1 MSAVNSA
8 GGAAREAAAAAPV
21 ISVRMQGIVKRY
33 PGVVAVD
40 GVDFECRRGEIHA
53 LAGENGAGK
62 STLMKVLYG
71 LTRPDA
77 GAMELDGIPFAPTGP
92 REALARG
99 VGMVHQ
105 HFMLIPTFTALE
117 NAMLGEEPLRAH
129 LALDRDRCRRRLE
142 ETAERYGL
150 DVAPA
155 AKVEEL
161 SVGEKQRLEILK
173 VLLRGARI
181 LVLDE
186 PTAVLV
192 PTEVRALFRTLR
204 KLAAEGASIIF
215 ITHKLE
221 EVVRGADRVTVMR
234 RGRFVGTRP
243 AAETDKTTL
252 VRMMVGRD
260 PAPRDPNP
268 RGAPGEVLLRLR
280 GVSEVPR
287 REGAARLRSVDL
299 DVRAGEIV
307 GIAGVEGN
315 GQRELVEIVAGL
327 RPHRGTAEFRG
338 RDLAGL
344 DASALRRLGLAHVP
358 EDRLLAGLIPSM
370 TVAENL
376 VLGKQRQRRFRS
388 GLGFAPRAI
397 QDYARERIAAFDVR
411 PPSPALLGEALSGG
425 NQQKLVIAREAEGDP
440 AFLLAAHPTRGVDV
454 GAQEAIHAKLLEL
467 RERGTAVLL
476 VSADL
481 SEILHLSDRILVL
494 YAGGIA
500 GEFACG
506 EADEERLGTL
516 MIGGAEPLREAS

>member
-1 MSAVNSA
+1 MSAGNSA
-8 GGAAREAAAAAPV
+8 AAPREAAVATPA

-77 GAMELDGIPFAPTGP
+77 GTMALDGVLFAPAGP

-150 DVAPA
+150 DVAPD

-204 KLAAEGASIIF
+204 KLAAEGASIVF

-234 RGRFVGTRP
+234 RGRVVGTRP

-260 PAPRDPNP
+260 PAPRDPTP
-268 RGAPGEVLLRLR
+268 RRAPGEVSLRLR
-280 GVSEVPR
+280 GVGEVPR
-287 REGAARLRSVDL
+287 RREAAARQRSVDL

-327 RPHRGTAEFRG
+327 RPYRGTAVVLG
-338 RDLAGL
+338 RDLVGL
-344 DASALRRLGLAHVP
+344 DAAALRRLGLAHVP

-376 VLGKQRQRRFRS
+376 VLGKQWERRFRS

-397 QDYARERIAAFDVR
+397 RDYARERIAAFDVR
-411 PPSPALLGEALSGG
+411 PPSPALRGEALSGG

-481 SEILHLSDRILVL
+481 SEILHLSDRVLVL
-494 YAGGIA
+494 YAGRIA
-500 GEFACG
+500 GEFARG

-516 MIGGAEPLREAS
+516 MIGGAEPRREEP